1 MEFNSHVLKEHNMKS
16 PFSLCPFCD
25 TSINETDF
33 LCPDCRAKIETY
45 NKLHKC
51 AICGQPRTT
60 EPVCTACKEKKPAF
74 TLVCSCY
81 HYDGIF
87 REALLAYKLG
97 HQFHKAKGFSLLLL
111 EKFKKLG
118 LEIDCITAV
127 PVGPSTYWK
136 YDYNAPLEMLYAMNR
151 KLKLPCYTGL
161 LRKRWFAKRQSS
173 LTGSKR
179 LQNVKGNFRVANRFR
194 DKIKGKRI
202 LVIDDVYTTGSTANE
217 CARILKKEG
226 AKEVYFL
233 TLLGNASR

>member
-1 MEFNSHVLKEHNMKS
+1 MKS
-16 PFSLCPFCD
+16 LFSRCPFCD
-25 TSINETDF
+25 THLNGTDF
-33 LCPDCRAKIETY
+33 LCPDCRAKIDTY

-51 AICGQPRTT
+51 AICGQPRTV
-60 EPVCTACKEKKPAF
+60 EPVCTTCKEQKPAV
-74 TLVCSCY
+74 TLVSSCY
-81 HYDGIF
+81 HYDGIY
-87 REALLAYKLG
+87 REALLKYKFG
-97 HQFHKAKGFSLLLL
+97 HQFYKAKGFSRLLL
-111 EKFKKLG
+111 EKFQKLG

-136 YDYNAPLEMLYAMNR
+136 YGYNAPLEMMYAMNR
-151 KLKLPCYTGL
+151 MLNLPHYERL
-161 LRKRWFAKRQSS
+161 LCKKWFAKRQSS

-179 LQNVKGNFRVANRFR
+179 LQNVKGNFRVSNRYR

-233 TLLGNASR
+233 TLLGNASQ